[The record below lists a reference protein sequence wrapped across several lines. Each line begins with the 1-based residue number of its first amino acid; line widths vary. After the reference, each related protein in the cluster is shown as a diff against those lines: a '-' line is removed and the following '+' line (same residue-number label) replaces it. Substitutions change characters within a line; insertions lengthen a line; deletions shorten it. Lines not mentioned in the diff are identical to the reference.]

1 MSIKDY
7 ISRYLQNQQ
16 IKNHH
21 RTVEFQNFAEVQ
33 SVGII
38 VSPKYM
44 EELLYLRN
52 KLKDNEITDV
62 KHVII
67 DHELKNKDIY
77 VVENDT
83 YGRSSFSRWGLL
95 LDEDL
100 KEFVA
105 RPFDLLFD
113 LSEYNQYTTVMLKF
127 STAKLR
133 VGNKSELE
141 AEYDFII
148 AYDKM
153 DMIFLDQ
160 AIHYLQEIKS

>member
-7 ISRYLQNQQ
+7 ISRYLQNKQ